1 MTGRY
6 TISLSA
12 KQINALKLDL
22 SLDNELKR

>member
-12 KQINALKLDL
+12 KQINTLKLDL